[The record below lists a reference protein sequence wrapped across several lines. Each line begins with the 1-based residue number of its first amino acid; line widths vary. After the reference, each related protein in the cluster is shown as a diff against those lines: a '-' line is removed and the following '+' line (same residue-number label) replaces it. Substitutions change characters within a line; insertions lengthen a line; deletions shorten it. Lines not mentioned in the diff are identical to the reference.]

1 MMSRFIQVM
10 IFSSALLLS
19 SVRAIASPKVDNMS
33 DAEVSEYAI
42 RMSAVVERIYSEQ
55 LCQTSDD
62 HCVRFEFAR
71 SGVAYDDKEAVKKR
85 LLIMLGSI
93 Y

>member
-1 MMSRFIQVM
+1 MSRFIQVI

-19 SVRAIASPKVDNMS
+19 SMRAIASPEVDNMS

-42 RMSAVVERIYSEQ
+42 RMSDVLERIYSEK
-55 LCQTSDD
+55 LCQVSDD

-71 SGVAYDDKEAVKKR
+71 SGVVYDDKEAVKKR

>member
-1 MMSRFIQVM
+1 MSRFFQVI

-19 SVRAIASPKVDNMS
+19 SMRAIASPEIDNMS

-42 RMSAVVERIYSEQ
+42 LMSDVLERIYSEQ
-55 LCQTSDD
+55 LCQASDD
-62 HCVRFEFAR
+62 TCVRFEFAR